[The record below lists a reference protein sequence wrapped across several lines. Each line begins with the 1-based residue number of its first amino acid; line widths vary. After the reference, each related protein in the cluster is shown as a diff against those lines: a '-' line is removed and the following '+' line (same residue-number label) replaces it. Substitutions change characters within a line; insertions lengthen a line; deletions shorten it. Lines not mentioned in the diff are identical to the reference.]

1 MAYTDDWESL
11 MNGVFGPGGKLKFS
25 QSTPQATQPKPE
37 KPEKTQDSPLPDW
50 NAALL
55 AQQKKLDEM
64 LKQQNAALKGQDAA
78 TKSALE
84 DSRKMLRD
92 MEEDGLLA
100 KGTADAKPEHLGSF
114 EGLADEVKKTV
125 LGQDAFVEGVARA
138 MRRPFVLG
146 TEPPAARNV
155 VLLCGGA
162 GTGRHFAL
170 METARCM
177 AARGLL
183 QSDQIASLDL
193 ALYPNSGA
201 EKLFLQ
207 DLYAALY
214 APGEI
219 VVFEHYESCYPGFL
233 KTISDLA
240 VKGSAPLSSRYLV
253 NKEGILVDAG
263 TALAPGAVSRID
275 PRGKYLIFFS
285 NKGRE
290 AMADHFGAAFVSALG
305 DVCITTP
312 FAREDLAALAAQ
324 QLNALARKVQ
334 TRLGLTLSAGADV
347 RDHVAAR
354 CTPEQGA
361 AGLAA
366 CCDKIFRALSEYCLQ
381 TDKKLTG
388 TVTLT
393 ARPDGI
399 DFQLGN
405 AAPARLFDLLPA
417 AYTGAVDEIKRELDE
432 LVGLAPVKEYVF
444 GLADNI
450 QVQQRRA
457 AAGFKTASLSMH
469 MIFTG
474 NPGTGK
480 TTIARLVARY
490 LKAIGALK
498 GGQLIEVG
506 RGDLVGRYTGHTAP
520 LTNSVIESALG
531 GILFID
537 EAYSLYRGEQD
548 SFGLEAIDTLVK
560 GMEDHRDELVVILAG
575 YTKEMEIFLTAN
587 SGLASRFPNKIEF
600 PDYTA
605 DELLDITTVLAKG
618 KGYRLAEGCTF
629 PLLGY
634 YKRRQALDS
643 RTAGN
648 GRLARNTL
656 EKAIFNQSR
665 RLVAEP
671 AAELDLILPS
681 DLEFEE

>member
-25 QSTPQATQPKPE
+25 QSTPQAAQPKPE

-78 TKSALE
+78 TKSVLE

-92 MEEDGLLA
+92 LEEDGLLA

-170 METARCM
+170 TETARCM

-183 QSDQIASLDL
+183 RSDQIASLDL

-305 DVCITTP
+305 DVCTTTP

-347 RDHVAAR
+347 RDYVAAR

-531 GILFID
+531 GVLFID

-575 YTKEMEIFLTAN
+575 YTKEMETFLTAN

-618 KGYRLAEGCTF
+618 KGYRLAESCTF

-671 AAELDLILPS
+671 AAELDLILPG